1 MPKLAERIIDF
12 LRQNKKQLSFFWRY
26 ALQAKLHFSKY
37 ASRKVILFRLDLI
50 GDCTMFTSAAKA
62 IREFYQDREMTL
74 VCLSSTKPLFERL
87 GVFDKIIGVDFSP
100 HNVDFQKLPALIQ
113 ELRKDKY
120 DLLLQ
125 PQVSKCPLADI
136 LAAAVRCNRRI
147 AIETKSGNSS
157 EKWVRM
163 VNFLYDHV
171 IPYPQD
177 QVSEFDCY
185 AAFVRGI
192 GYEGYRITRPS
203 LPFEEQHFIE
213 GNYYVLYPGGSM
225 SQKFWP
231 AERFAQLADY
241 IFRRTG
247 LLGVILGTGKEQW
260 VSDQVKKNL
269 NIQTSMAMV
278 DLTGSTSIT
287 DVIDII
293 GNAKFVVS
301 NDTSGVHIAC
311 ATNTPS
317 VSNVGGWHF
326 GRFLPYHIED
336 VRPGDNLPL
345 VAYVEMPCY
354 LCGWDWN
361 IVGPQNPGCLHHLQ
375 YGEPCECVDKVTF
388 GQMRDLV
395 DQVMEECKLC

>member
-1 MPKLAERIIDF
+1 MPKLVDKIIDY
-12 LRQNKKQLSFFWRY
+12 LRQNKKLLSFFWRY
-26 ALQAKLHFSKY
+26 AFRAKLHFSKH
-37 ASRKVILFRLDLI
+37 ASRKIILLRLDFI

-74 VCLSSTKPLFERL
+74 LCLSSTKPLFERL
-87 GVFDKIIGVDFSP
+87 GIFDRIIDVDFSP
-100 HNVDFQKLPALIQ
+100 HNVDFQRLPSLIR
-113 ELRKDKY
+113 EVREEKY
-120 DLLLQ
+120 DILLQ

-136 LAAAVRCNRRI
+136 LAAAVRCNQRI

-157 EKWVRM
+157 KNWVRM
-163 VNFLYDHV
+163 VNFLYDHF
-171 IPYPQD
+171 IPYPKD

-192 GYEGYRITRPS
+192 GFKDYRITRPC
-203 LPFEEQHFIE
+203 LPFKEQHFIE

-241 IFRRTG
+241 IFQRTG
-247 LLGVILGTGKEQW
+247 LLGVILGIEKEQW
-260 VSDQVKKNL
+260 VSDQVQKNL
-269 NIQTSMAMV
+269 KIQTSMAMV
-278 DLTGSTSIT
+278 DLTGRTSIT
-287 DVIDII
+287 DVIDVI
-293 GNAKFVVS
+293 GNAEFVVS

-317 VSNVGGWHF
+317 VGNVGGWHF

-345 VAYVEMPCY
+345 VAYVKMPCY

-361 IVGPQNPGCLHHLQ
+361 IVEPQNPGCLRRLQ

-388 GQMRDLV
+388 EQMRDLV
-395 DQVMEECKLC
+395 DQVMEGCKLC